1 MAPIPS
7 RLPEEAL
14 SLISAVERRYKHIS
28 ESSVPELR
36 RFVGP
41 LSLQQQLAE
50 DVREDT
56 LALSRQIETLGM
68 MVDDQQGEKTRR
80 ELREIV
86 NDLQGKL
93 ESLRKDTRAALL
105 ASKRAIDAN
114 LKSNRDELLTFS
126 AVMTGGQTSS
136 EKTTEDALMK
146 ANSDVTDALRR
157 TISLM
162 QSELER
168 SVLSTQLLDEST
180 STLRST
186 SLQHDTLNSLVTA
199 LEKSDWL
206 DRILILSGFCFFVL
220 VVLFI
225 LKQRIVDRG
234 IRLAF
239 WWTRFVPSF
248 SEDAA
253 LLRRAEKGMASVVVD
268 ASASLASAAT
278 AVASLA
284 SSAMPVASLTA
295 SLAEALSST
304 SVSDSSAS
312 LATTAETLQPSPSSS
327 VVLAAAGTSTHIP
340 EETSQGS
347 PVPEATPSDI
357 PIHVEL

>member
-1 MAPIPS
+1 M
-7 RLPEEAL
+7 
-14 SLISAVERRYKHIS
+14 
-28 ESSVPELR
+28 
-36 RFVGP
+36 
-41 LSLQQQLAE
+41 Q
-50 DVREDT
+50 
-56 LALSRQIETLGM
+56 
-68 MVDDQQGEKTRR
+68 
-80 ELREIV
+80 
-86 NDLQGKL
+86 
-93 ESLRKDTRAALL
+93 
-105 ASKRAIDAN
+105 
-114 LKSNRDELLTFS
+114 
-126 AVMTGGQTSS
+126 
-136 EKTTEDALMK
+136 

-186 SLQHDTLNSLVTA
+186 SFQHDTLNSVMSTSKQLVTA

-206 DRILILSGFCFFVL
+206 DRILILSAFCFFIL

-239 WWTRFVPSF
+239 WWTRFIPSF
-248 SEDAA
+248 SDDAE
-253 LLRRAEKGMASVVVD
+253 LLRRAEKGMASVVVE
-268 ASASLASAAT
+268 ASSSLASAAT

-295 SLAEALSST
+295 SLSAAFFPT
-304 SVSDSSAS
+304 SVLDSSSS
-312 LATTAETLQPSPSSS
+312 LATTAETLQSSPSSS
-327 VVLAAAGTSTHIP
+327 VVLATADTSTPIP

-347 PVPEATPSDI
+347 PVPEGTPSDT